1 MKATLA
7 MIACLA
13 MAGFLTAAAT
23 VTGNNTAVVIQKA
36 KVESKN
42 GWQLLCVPVTA
53 LQINGATSE
62 TAISIDDILP
72 PESYPVDAQVYID
85 GSAFATLTSVGTTK
99 SWVTSAT
106 TRSADDLKLPPGQV
120 FWLKKPAGE
129 DNQMPTATTFCGQ
142 EKRAATRERPRNGQ
156 MVLMRNDS
164 DQPLKISE
172 VMGANAK
179 DLDEILR
186 IKQDSLDYY
195 SFTYFTPADTEPDKS
210 KGWYD
215 APAGYTAAND
225 VTIAPGEAFYYF
237 ASSASGN

>member
-13 MAGFLTAAAT
+13 MAGFLTAEAT
-23 VTGNNTAVVIQKA
+23 VVGNNTAVVIQKA

-53 LQINGATSE
+53 LQIDGAASE

-72 PESYPVDAQVYID
+72 PESYPAEAQVYVN
-85 GSAFATLTSVGTTK
+85 GSAFATLTTDGTVK
-99 SWVTSAT
+99 SWVASS
-106 TRSADDLKLPPGQV
+106 TRSAGDLTLTPGQV
-120 FWLKKPAGE
+120 FWLKKPSGDE
-129 DNQMPTATTFCGQ
+129 NQMPTATTFCGQ
-142 EKRAATRERPRNGQ
+142 EKRAATRERPSNGQ

-164 DQPLKISE
+164 DQPLKISD
-172 VMGANAK
+172 VMGTSAK

-186 IKQDSLDYY
+186 IKADSLDYY
-195 SFTYFTPADTEPDKS
+195 SFTYFTPGDTEPDKS

>member
-13 MAGFLTAAAT
+13 MAGFLTAEAT
-23 VTGNNTAVVIQKA
+23 VEGNNTAVVIQKA

-72 PESYPVDAQVYID
+72 PESYPEDAQVYID
-85 GSAFATLTSVGTTK
+85 GSAFATLTVNGTTQ
-99 SWVTSAT
+99 SWVASS
-106 TRSADDLKLPPGQV
+106 TRSAGDLTLTPGQV

-129 DNQMPTATTFCGQ
+129 DNPMPTATTFCGQ
-142 EKRAATRERPRNGQ
+142 EKGAATRERPSNGQ

-164 DQPLKISE
+164 DQPLKISD
-172 VMGANAK
+172 VMGTNAK

-186 IKQDSLDYY
+186 IKAGSLDYY
-195 SFTYFTPADTEPDKS
+195 SFIYFTPADTEPDKS

-215 APAGYTAAND
+215 APASYTPAND
-225 VTIAPGEAFYYF
+225 EVIAPGEAFYYF